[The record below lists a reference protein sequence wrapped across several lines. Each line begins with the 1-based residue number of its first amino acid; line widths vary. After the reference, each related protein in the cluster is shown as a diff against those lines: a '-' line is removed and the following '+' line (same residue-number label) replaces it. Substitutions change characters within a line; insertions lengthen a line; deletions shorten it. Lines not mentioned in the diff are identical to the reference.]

1 MALIRKKITA
11 YLEAQHFKHTDTFIQ
26 QVTSMNSDLQVIRVR
41 VVICPLVRC
50 LSGDP
55 LNVCRTVSV
64 WGRGFN
70 NDHSVLDGDHPTI
83 PCYTD
88 SGLDHVTLK
97 DISFKQLTKYRQ
109 IHMVMFFKMNTERY
123 FNFIIFSLTILLF
136 ECVAQKVKASVIYL
150 QFMFKIYIYAISD
163 FHIQNTCN
171 YFDFW
176 L

>member
-1 MALIRKKITA
+1 MALFRRKITA

-26 QVTSMNSDLQVIRVR
+26 QVTSMNSDLQVIRVC

-55 LNVCRTVSV
+55 LNVCRTMSV

-97 DISFKQLTKYRQ
+97 DIFFKQLTKYRQ
-109 IHMVMFFKMNTERY
+109 IHIVMFFKMNTERY
-123 FNFIIFSLTILLF
+123 LNFIIFSLTILLF

-150 QFMFKIYIYAISD
+150 QFMFKIYIYRYANRFPYSKYLQL
-163 FHIQNTCN
+163 F
-171 YFDFW
+171 
-176 L
+176 